1 MSKACNIVVEWL
13 HSLHLGE
20 YAESFVDN
28 GYDDL
33 EICKQIRDPD
43 LDAIGVLKQS
53 HRLRLLQS
61 VKRLREEGAASVY
74 FTLEETTACLEK
86 QSNSDKDSTTSALVT
101 PTESNTPDIHFAPNR
116 STRQSGKFLDEYEEG
131 KAELVRIPKMQ
142 LRLILQEKLR
152 SDGIHLTSQPYT
164 TPDGQRG
171 YLEGLASRYADNLKT
186 HYKDVLEPLEEL
198 RRHEINLSLRM
209 SYMKFPSSY
218 SQTLY
223 VPGKYS
229 PSSCLSDRE
238 EDEIYGFG
246 YGVYGRQLLQ
256 QRQQKLALATQNYQ
270 NNDLLKPQLPSQ
282 HSCLSPRSA
291 FFYEFPPNEQ
301 GHNSS
306 KKKMTFS
313 RILRGL
319 KTNKKDK
326 HGHIHSSP
334 RLNASKLGVPQRVST
349 CFTLIKKNPL
359 IIQKITFQILRDI
372 RRGLMQLGRDSHD
385 PYDDTYMY
393 DEELKVKEFQK
404 LETGGQGDI
413 QHWYDEPPYESD
425 PEDFLMSYN
434 SEDLNKSCAASNRY
448 SQTKKKYLFCQLTLY
463 FSLFRGCNTLGTYL
477 KKQDEGII
485 SLRTAGD
492 ISLPKERDR
501 ITCSSR
507 RGLILPQG
515 NNIMPTVIPLK
526 HSRTCRESGE
536 YTSDL
541 QSRSS
546 DEENRDSPRS
556 QSTDYEDPEVSQFQ
570 SKVWQA
576 RQQSD
581 LVAMTPG
588 QMTNYGAKN
597 LKGFNTDCCKSVP
610 VTSTIAG
617 RARTLRKDV
626 QRKISRL
633 KQQRGSFGDSAFP
646 CSASSIESLPSG
658 SGSSSTQALVRA
670 GSNHSSVSY
679 EDREPISPHQGEIQ
693 CANASTTSLSRCKPP
708 QVLCRARALVDCLP
722 NPYDKDALA
731 FKKGEVIEVVQMN
744 ASGSWRGIAHNR
756 LGHFKFINVEIL
768 NERPQVVAKKRWSN
782 KYKQKPGSVPELLQ
796 RMQLQDY
803 ISVFLLN
810 GYEDLELF
818 RELEPADLDYL
829 RIQHPEHRAKI
840 LTAVQLIND
849 LQYSEGEEVW
859 GSNPEIEDTVGLEF
873 GVSRLNIGFEKF
885 QAENNLNV
893 KTLDNQP
900 SEFQINVPLGQPI
913 PANETNYTAT
923 LNQ

>member
-86 QSNSDKDSTTSALVT
+86 QSNSDKDSTTSVLVT

-171 YLEGLASRYADNLKT
+171 YLEGLASRYADSLKT

-246 YGVYGRQLLQ
+246 YGIYGRQLLQ

-270 NNDLLKPQLPSQ
+270 NNDLLKRNCQV
-282 HSCLSPRSA
+282 
-291 FFYEFPPNEQ
+291 NIEQ

-334 RLNASKLGVPQRVST
+334 RLNASKLGVPQR
-349 CFTLIKKNPL
+349 
-359 IIQKITFQILRDI
+359 ILRDI
-372 RRGLMQLGRDSHD
+372 RRGLMQFGRDSHD

-434 SEDLNKSCAASNRY
+434 SEDLNKSCAASN
-448 SQTKKKYLFCQLTLY
+448 
-463 FSLFRGCNTLGTYL
+463 RGCNTLGTYL

-588 QMTNYGAKN
+588 GQMTNYGAKN

-708 QVLCRARALVDCLP
+708 HVLCRARALVDCLP

-885 QAENNLNV
+885 PQAENNLNV